1 MISLFI
7 FNSTFCW
14 NIPVVYLTN
23 TTIRPNKP
31 FYNLIDISQIWGVG
45 NLLVKNIMTKKVVTL
60 KPDETLKEVS
70 LKFSEHD
77 ISGAP
82 VVDDEGHVI
91 GIVSET
97 DIIAAIER
105 SGREVNMVYLSPA
118 LSMVGLSFKETPSNK
133 KTEEIFEDVGNIKV
147 SEMMK
152 RNVKTVGPDDRVKA
166 VIDIVASG
174 KINRVPV
181 VENGKLVGI
190 VTRGDILKRMSKM
203 MK

>member
-1 MISLFI
+1 MLSK
-7 FNSTFCW
+7 T
-14 NIPVVYLTN
+14 PA
-23 TTIRPNKP
+23 PDKP
-31 FYNLIDISQIWGVG
+31 FYNHMDILQLEGVVG
-45 NLLVKNIMTKKVVTL
+45 MLVKDIMKKKVITL
-60 KPDETLKEVS
+60 RPDETLKEVS
-70 LKFSEHD
+70 LKFSEHN

-105 SGREVNMVYLSPA
+105 SGREVKMVYLSPA

-147 SEMMK
+147 SKMMK
-152 RNVKTVGPDDRVKA
+152 HNVKTVGPDDRVKA

-181 VENGKLVGI
+181 VEDGKLVGI

>member
-1 MISLFI
+1 MLFK
-7 FNSTFCW
+7 T
-14 NIPVVYLTN
+14 PA
-23 TTIRPNKP
+23 PNKP
-31 FYNLIDISQIWGVG
+31 FYNQMDILQVKGVVDM
-45 NLLVKNIMTKKVVTL
+45 LVKNIMTKKVVTL

-70 LKFSEHD
+70 LKFSERD

-91 GIVSET
+91 GIVSEA

-152 RNVKTVGPDDRVKA
+152 HNVKTVGPDDQVKV
-166 VIDIVASG
+166 VINIVASG

-181 VENGKLVGI
+181 VKNGKLVGI

-203 MK
+203 VK